1 MGEVIAVKINTGS
14 PIDILMNENNQP
26 IESFLDNDR
35 HHYSFTYDDKNRI
48 ETFTSIS
55 DRKKTAFVEYQFN
68 ENKEKPLSIIETKTG
83 HSTTVMI
90 QEYEM
95 EFWEN

>member
-1 MGEVIAVKINTGS
+1 MKINTGS

-55 DRKKTAFVEYQFN
+55 DR
-68 ENKEKPLSIIETKTG
+68 
-83 HSTTVMI
+83 
-90 QEYEM
+90 
-95 EFWEN
+95 